1 MRILVISAAFPP
13 MQAGEADHTLHL
25 CQHLAA
31 RGLDVHLLT
40 TRADLGACLF
50 PFKIYPMIENWS
62 WSDLPRLA
70 LWLNRCSPDVVLL
83 FYIGWIYNDHPMI
96 TFAPT
101 VSKRLLP
108 DAPFITQFANAIGA
122 VPEQTSTA
130 SRGIRKA
137 VTAWAG
143 AKDSDYRFGTLLRD
157 SDRVILLSDL
167 HRATLAELFPGVND
181 KSVLIPPPPILFICP
196 EDDGAAR
203 SNGRSALGLGDE
215 DFLIAYLGY
224 VYPGKGVETMLKAVR
239 TVSNERANVRL
250 VVIGGSLQGF
260 ASYAEGVYEM
270 PGRMGIGDKVSW
282 TGQYSWDSDKAS
294 TYLRAADA
302 FVLPIEIGVQMNNS
316 SFAAA
321 AAHGLPIIT
330 TRGSDLEQQFVH
342 GENVFLCPPKD
353 ADALASAIK
362 LLMDAPDLRER
373 LAAGALKLAQD
384 WFSWE
389 RAIDRTLAILRE
401 GKRFDAHTGHI

>member
-40 TRADLGACLF
+40 TRAKTGAGTV
-50 PFKIYPMIENWS
+50 PFKIYPMIESWS
-62 WSDLPRLA
+62 WGDLPRLA
-70 LWLNRCSPDVVLL
+70 LWMNRCSPDVVLL

-101 VSKRLLP
+101 LSKRLLP
-108 DAPFITQFANAIGA
+108 GAPFITQFANAIGA
-122 VPEQTSTA
+122 VPEQITTV
-130 SRGIRKA
+130 SRAIRKA
-137 VTAWAG
+137 VAMWAG
-143 AKDSDYRFGTLLRD
+143 AGGADYRFGTLLRD
-157 SDRVILLSDL
+157 SDRVIVLSDL

-181 KSVLIPPPPILFICP
+181 KAVLIPPPPILFMCP
-196 EDDGAAR
+196 EDNGEAR
-203 SNGRSALGLGDE
+203 SKGRAALGLSDD
-215 DFLIAYLGY
+215 DFLVAYLGY
-224 VYPGKGVETMLKAVR
+224 VYPGKGVETLLKAIQTISR
-239 TVSNERANVRL
+239 ERQNVRL

-260 ASYAEGVYEM
+260 SSYAEGVCGM
-270 PGRMGIGDKVSW
+270 PRLMDISDKVSW

-294 TYLRAADA
+294 TYLRASDA

-321 AAHGLPIIT
+321 AAHGLPIIAA
-330 TRGSDLEQQFVH
+330 RGTDLERQFVH
-342 GENVFLCPPKD
+342 QENVFLCPPKD
-353 ADALASAIK
+353 PVALASAIK
-362 LLMDAPDLRER
+362 LLMDAPDLRAR

-384 WFSWE
+384 WFSWGS
-389 RAIDRTLAILRE
+389 AIDRTLAVLRE
-401 GKRFDAHTGHI
+401 AKRSDAHTGHI

>member
-25 CQHLAA
+25 CRHLAA
-31 RGLDVHLLT
+31 RELDVHLLT
-40 TRADLGACLF
+40 TRADLGAGL
-50 PFKIYPMIENWS
+50 PFKVYPVIEDWS

-108 DAPFITQFANAIGA
+108 NAPFITQFANAIGA
-122 VPEQTSTA
+122 VPEQTSA
-130 SRGIRKA
+130 VSRTIRKA
-137 VTAWAG
+137 VMMLAG
-143 AKDSDYRFGTLLRD
+143 ARGSDYRFGTLLRD
-157 SDRVILLSDL
+157 SDRVIVLSDL

-196 EDDGAAR
+196 EDNGAVR
-203 SNGRSALGLGDE
+203 CKGRAALGLSDE

-224 VYPGKGVETMLKAVR
+224 VYPGKGVEILLKAVQ
-239 TVSNERANVRL
+239 TVSDERENVRL

-260 ASYAEGVYEM
+260 SSYAEGVYEL
-270 PGRMGIGDKVSW
+270 PDRMGIGDKVSW
-282 TGQYSWDSDKAS
+282 TGQYCWDSDKAS

-330 TRGSDLEQQFVH
+330 TRGANLEQQFVH
-342 GENVFLCPPKD
+342 QENVFLCPPRD
-353 ADALASAIK
+353 PEALASAIK
-362 LLMDAPDLRER
+362 LMMDAPDLRER
-373 LAAGALKLAQD
+373 LAAGALKLARD

-389 RAIDRTLAILRE
+389 RAIDRTLTILHE
-401 GKRFDAHTGHI
+401 GKRFDANTGHI